1 MARPPSA
8 TPEPRIS
15 GRRGAL
21 IAGGQCA
28 VAAAVAA
35 AFEGLRLLAL
45 DAPAGA
51 ALVAAGCAWL
61 AALGAA
67 GILVALAAVA
77 PRLPWP
83 ARWRAAWRETPRP
96 ITGWRVALAAT
107 AIAVLGAVTYR
118 VASFIHVAFRFNEA
132 GPVALLLAGV
142 VVAAVVLIGG
152 GALLLD
158 SAVVARLEAS
168 SGGGERA
175 AAARG
180 GGRRWAGRALIAI
193 ALVAAPA
200 LIIRQ
205 TVSSL
210 SLAPVITWSV
220 LVAAVWLVRSA
231 QLGAR
236 RGRALLAAAALLF
249 AAGASSL
256 VASTRQPMA
265 RGAATGHGVLSK
277 LALAQLW
284 RLGDGDGDGYA
295 AASFGGADC
304 DDGDAAR
311 SPAAFELAGNGVDEN
326 CSGGDGAPAGRLRR
340 VGSSPAPSLDGPPP
354 APAEVPPRPE
364 AAMAGFTPQPNIVL
378 VSFDALRADH
388 LGVWGYRRDTS
399 PALDSLA
406 AKGVRFSW
414 AMTSCPSTR
423 CAIPALLTGR
433 YASALPHDAEVPT
446 LASTL
451 AAAGWDT
458 ATITCCDRFTA
469 DGPELAGFE
478 LVDSS
483 ADALRQKR
491 AGQSNS
497 DQVVDKIVRWLE
509 RRKAARALAA
519 APGASGAAAGRPFF
533 LWTHFYDPHAP
544 YQAPKAA
551 RRYGDSD
558 LDRYDAE
565 IRFADEQLARLL
577 YELDR
582 TGALANTILVVT
594 ADHGDEFGEH
604 GIRFHARS
612 LFNQVVRVPLVFWLP
627 AGRSGL
633 PRVVE
638 TPVSLVDVM
647 PTILELAHVPAP
659 PGMNG
664 HSLAAAVVEGKPAP
678 ERPVLIELV
687 PDRQIER
694 DLAAIVWNGA
704 KAIWDREANAWSL
717 YSLRDAGD
725 SRDLVEEPARRAE
738 LAELQRLLG
747 AALDDELGVLPGESG
762 RRFK

>member
-8 TPEPRIS
+8 TPEPRTS

-28 VAAAVAA
+28 IAAAVVA

-61 AALGAA
+61 AALAAA
-67 GILVALAAVA
+67 GILVALAAVV

-83 ARWRAAWRETPRP
+83 ARWRAAWGETPRP
-96 ITGWRVALAAT
+96 IAGWRVGLTAT

-118 VASFIHVAFRFNEA
+118 VASFIHVVFRFNEA

-158 SAVVARLEAS
+158 SAVVSRLAARAEAGGPRA
-168 SGGGERA
+168 SGE
-175 AAARG
+175 RG
-180 GGRRWAGRALIAI
+180 GGRRWAGRAL
-193 ALVAAPA
+193 VAAALIATPA

-210 SLAPVITWSV
+210 SLAPVITWSA
-220 LVAAVWLVRSA
+220 LVAAVWMVRSA

-236 RGRALLAAAALLF
+236 RPRALLAIAALLF
-249 AAGASSL
+249 AAGGSSL
-256 VASTRQPMA
+256 LASTRRPMA
-265 RGAATGHGVLSK
+265 RGAATSHGVLSK

-326 CSGGDGAPAGRLRR
+326 CSGGDGDPAGRLRR
-340 VGSSPAPSLDGPPP
+340 VDASPAPILEGPPP
-354 APAEVPPRPE
+354 SPAEGLPRPE
-364 AAMAGFTPQPNIVL
+364 AATAGLRPPNIVL

-388 LGVWGYRRDTS
+388 LGAWGYRRDTS

-433 YASALPHDAEVPT
+433 YASALPRDAEVPT

-509 RRKAARALAA
+509 RRKAARALAD
-519 APGASGAAAGRPFF
+519 APGAPGPAGRPFF

-544 YQAPKAA
+544 YQAPRAA
-551 RRYGDSD
+551 RRYGDRD

-565 IRFADEQLARLL
+565 IRFADEQLARLI

-612 LFNQVVRVPLVFWLP
+612 LFNQVVRVPLIFWLP
-627 AGRSGL
+627 AGRSGA

-647 PTILELAHVPAP
+647 PTILQLAQVPAP
-659 PGMNG
+659 SGMNG
-664 HSLAAAVVEGKPAP
+664 RSLAAAVVEGEPAP

-725 SRDLVEEPARRAE
+725 ARDLAEEPARRAE
-738 LAELQRLLG
+738 LMELQRLLG
-747 AALDDELGVLPGESG
+747 AALDDELGVLPGESAG
-762 RRFK
+762 RFK